1 MLVYEKH
8 LADFDD
14 EVHQLEEQRQ
24 RFVER
29 IEAIGV
35 FTALD
40 VPDRVGPTWSRR
52 SG

>member
-1 MLVYEKH
+1 M
-8 LADFDD
+8 DFDD
-14 EVHQLEEQRQ
+14 ETRRLEEQRR
-24 RFVER
+24 RFVTKM
-29 IEAIGV
+29 EAIGV